1 LKKELELHKA
11 KDKAT
16 IMKLQER
23 EKVKLE
29 VVAEYQASA
38 ENYVA
43 EEIAKAKFKMQQ
55 DFDCEMQQQRALNMQ
70 SNQLRLPQFAPF
82 GKPGGSSFQ

>member
-1 LKKELELHKA
+1 MKLGGATKEEKVAHQLKVSADRVQKQLEAQERLKKELELHKA

-16 IMKLQER
+16 MMKLQER

-38 ENYVA
+38 QNYVA
-43 EEIAKAKFKMQQ
+43 EEIAKAKF
-55 DFDCEMQQQRALNMQ
+55 
-70 SNQLRLPQFAPF
+70 
-82 GKPGGSSFQ
+82 